1 MFCDEALDAVE
12 AIAAGELTPEGR
24 IAQHLASCR
33 NCASALAA
41 ARQLESM
48 LRARSV
54 PKPSQQFT
62 TRTMTR
68 VRRARWRAERV
79 LDVGFNIAL
88 ALVVLGIVGGGLMLL
103 NVSGLSSVSNEAAG
117 LLTASLVTVARRAT
131 PALPLYGAATAL
143 VLMVLGIWWWAE
155 RDTVR

>member
-1 MFCDEALDAVE
+1 MFCDEALDAIE

-33 NCASALAA
+33 NCAGALAA

-48 LRARSV
+48 LRARAV

-62 TRTMTR
+62 TRTMAR
-68 VRRARWRAERV
+68 VRRARWRTEQV

-88 ALVVLGIVGGGLMLL
+88 ALVVLGIFGGVLMLL
-103 NVSGLSSVSNEAAG
+103 NLSGLSSVSNEAAG
-117 LLTASLVTVARRAT
+117 LFTTGFVTAARRVA
-131 PALPLYGAATAL
+131 PSLPLYGAATAL
-143 VLMVLGIWWWAE
+143 VIMVLGIWWWAE
-155 RDTVR
+155 RDTAR

>member
-1 MFCDEALDAVE
+1 MFCDEALDAIE

-33 NCASALAA
+33 NCAAALTA

-48 LRARSV
+48 LRVRAV
-54 PKPSQQFT
+54 PKPPQQFT
-62 TRTMTR
+62 TRTMAR
-68 VRRARWRAERV
+68 VRRARWRTERV

-88 ALVVLGIVGGGLMLL
+88 ALVVLGIVAGVLMLL

-117 LLTASLVTVARRAT
+117 LFTSGFVTVARRVA

-143 VLMVLGIWWWAE
+143 VITVIGIWWWAE
-155 RDTVR
+155 RDTAR